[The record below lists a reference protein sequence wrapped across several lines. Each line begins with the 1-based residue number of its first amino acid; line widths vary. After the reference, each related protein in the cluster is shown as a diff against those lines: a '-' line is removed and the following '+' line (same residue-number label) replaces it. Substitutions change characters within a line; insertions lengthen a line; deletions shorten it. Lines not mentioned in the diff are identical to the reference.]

1 MNRKDTKIN
10 NLTLQFSVR
19 ILFFF
24 VKLGKLFTY
33 LCAKKKLRLIVRL
46 SELGSGQN
54 KDYKLIFA
62 DYPLST

>member
-1 MNRKDTKIN
+1 M
-10 NLTLQFSVR
+10 R